1 MKSTT
6 SIMLLATLSLLI
18 SCNETEQKQPNEL
31 AKPVPV
37 ASSDSAHSHSHSHS
51 HSHGNQPTISE
62 SISVAGITLNIDA
75 HGTLA
80 PGNEYHLD
88 IALVD
93 GPVGA
98 VIRLWIGNEDG
109 TGSMKTKADAHG
121 DHYHAHVQAPLKLS
135 NTSALWIDVQSTDGQ
150 TGKGRIELK

>member
-6 SIMLLATLSLLI
+6 PIILLATLSLLI
-18 SCNETEQKQPNEL
+18 SCNETEQKQPNEFT
-31 AKPVPV
+31 KPAPA
-37 ASSDSAHSHSHSHS
+37 ASTDTAHSHGHSHS
-51 HSHGNQPTISE
+51 PGNQPTISE

-88 IALVD
+88 IALVH
-93 GPVGA
+93 GSEGA